1 MTLLKQAVRSGLLSI
16 LLVLFLAAPA
26 WAQDPSVQPERNED
40 SSTVQ
45 QDPDRQQDDRTNESN
60 QNGQQGAQTPATSAM
75 TFTPGEDYKV
85 KGNVIARDADTV
97 TILTRDNQ
105 TLVVGLNDLTEVKER
120 KRNPFRSA
128 RKYAITNLLPGLEV
142 EIEGR
147 GDGSGRLLAEA
158 IRFTQDDYRTAVAI
172 ETRLNPVE
180 RGLSETNQN
189 AERLAGQVSE
199 LSAVSNAA
207 RGGAVAAQ
215 ETADQAV
222 QAASR
227 AQRTAEEAHEGI
239 RATNER
245 IVSLD
250 NFDVKHSAV
259 VNFKVN
265 SAQLSPEAKAEL
277 DQIARQVANE
287 RGYMIEV
294 VGFASADGSA
304 AYNRQLSQRRA
315 DSVVRYLAEEHN
327 VPLRRMITPFGFGEL
342 QPIADNSTREGRQQ
356 NRRVEVKVLVNRGL
370 QAISAGLSQSP
381 SSQQPGDQGRARQN
395 NLQNNQ
401 IRGEFGESGTG
412 NTSGTTT
419 GNQTE
424 GE

>member
-1 MTLLKQAVRSGLLSI
+1 
-16 LLVLFLAAPA
+16 
-26 WAQDPSVQPERNED
+26 
-40 SSTVQ
+40 
-45 QDPDRQQDDRTNESN
+45 
-60 QNGQQGAQTPATSAM
+60 
-75 TFTPGEDYKV
+75 
-85 KGNVIARDADTV
+85 
-97 TILTRDNQ
+97 
-105 TLVVGLNDLTEVKER
+105 
-120 KRNPFRSA
+120 
-128 RKYAITNLLPGLEV
+128 
-142 EIEGR
+142 
-147 GDGSGRLLAEA
+147 
-158 IRFTQDDYRTAVAI
+158 
-172 ETRLNPVE
+172 
-180 RGLSETNQN
+180 
-189 AERLAGQVSE
+189 
-199 LSAVSNAA
+199 
-207 RGGAVAAQ
+207 
-215 ETADQAV
+215 
-222 QAASR
+222 
-227 AQRTAEEAHEGI
+227 
-239 RATNER
+239 
-245 IVSLD
+245 
-250 NFDVKHSAV
+250 